1 MRLLTHNTLR
11 NNSSDA
17 KGKGFPLEIS
27 SAVDV
32 QVIDNPK
39 AGAVT
44 DRDIDFVKR
53 LIPTLDW
60 QALVQAS
67 SQLGINTLPPLLTD
81 DLIGNEQFLKALY
94 HVLMNVHLV
103 KGILKCPATGREFPV
118 TDGIPNMMLGEEEC
132 ERVRL

>member
-1 MRLLTHNTLR
+1 MRLLTHNTMR
-11 NNSSDA
+11 NNTAEA

-44 DRDIDFVKR
+44 ARDIDFVKR

-60 QALVQAS
+60 PALVQAS
-67 SQLGINTLPPLLTD
+67 SQLGIDTLPPRLTD
-81 DLIGNEQFLKALY
+81 DLVENEQFLRALY
-94 HVLMNVHLV
+94 HILMNVHLI

-118 TDGIPNMMLGEEEC
+118 TDGIPNMMLEEDEC

>member
-1 MRLLTHNTLR
+1 MR
-11 NNSSDA
+11 NNTAEA

-44 DRDIDFVKR
+44 GRDIDFVKR
-53 LIPTLDW
+53 FIPTLDW
-60 QALVQAS
+60 PALVQAS
-67 SQLGINTLPPLLTD
+67 SQLGINTLPPRLTD
-81 DLIGNEQFLKALY
+81 DLIENEQFLRALY
-94 HVLMNVHLV
+94 HILMNVHLI

-118 TDGIPNMMLGEEEC
+118 TDGIPNMMLEEDEC